1 MDFRGSGERRGER
14 RGGGGEGDQIMGPLE
29 KARGEAKAKAK
40 AKAEAEAAGTVYI
53 LYIILRGTH
62 RDDLPALPFAGPE
75 AAYLPAP
82 GLGQLPRPL

>member
-29 KARGEAKAKAK
+29 KARGEAKAK